1 MLLDMRFSGCYVMQ
15 ASDSDPYHTY
25 LSISTP
31 LIYQEFLLSSELPRY
46 TMEKV
51 KGICPDV
58 VETVEPPK
66 EGYQL
71 TLRLN
76 NQRIPC
82 NKGQSHSI

>member
-1 MLLDMRFSGCYVMQ
+1 M
-15 ASDSDPYHTY
+15 SDPDRTY

-31 LIYQEFLLSSELPRY
+31 ILSQAFLISTRLSRY

-51 KGICPDV
+51 KAISAEV
-58 VETVEPPK
+58 VEIVEPPK

-76 NQRIPC
+76 FARMPYG
-82 NKGQSHSI
+82 KG

>member
-1 MLLDMRFSGCYVMQ
+1 M
-15 ASDSDPYHTY
+15 SDPDRTY

-31 LIYQEFLLSSELPRY
+31 ILSQAFLISTRLSRY

-51 KGICPDV
+51 KAISADV
-58 VETVEPPK
+58 LEIVEPPK

-76 NQRIPC
+76 FARMPYG
-82 NKGQSHSI
+82 KG

>member
-1 MLLDMRFSGCYVMQ
+1 M
-15 ASDSDPYHTY
+15 SDPDRTY

-31 LIYQEFLLSSELPRY
+31 ILSQAFLISTRLSRY

-51 KGICPDV
+51 KAISADV
-58 VETVEPPK
+58 LEIVEPPK

-76 NQRIPC
+76 FARMPHG
-82 NKGQSHSI
+82 KG

>member
-1 MLLDMRFSGCYVMQ
+1 MQ
-15 ASDSDPYHTY
+15 ASTSDANYTC

-46 TMEKV
+46 TIEMV
-51 KGICPDV
+51 KGMCPDV
-58 VETVEPPK
+58 VEIVEPPK

-76 NQRIPC
+76 NERISH
-82 NKGQSHSI
+82 NKGQ